1 MPACSDCGVERAREA
16 FSAAQLK
23 KKSHQGRRCQ
33 LCVAQRE
40 LTPPLPSGADEVA
53 HALSAASEAERE
65 EARLLARLE
74 AVRAS
79 KEAAHA
85 RAAAAKLSSDG
96 TSVDHAPAPPGS
108 SSVDALVVQTP
119 ESHQPTGKRLTLQTF
134 VGSPNG
140 AARGGG
146 GSPVDA
152 DSLAALPTLAD
163 SDSPKEAPL
172 LLRMTVEIGNG
183 RTGEVKVKRGDA
195 PDALAAT
202 FCATHGLGERAK
214 ALLTDHIATNLAD
227 VLRQRASAAANAAPP
242 LAITKPPPTAPP
254 PPHPH
259 STSAPPVAPTGA
271 STAAPAEAHPPPKP
285 TAQHRATARARARS
299 APRDRAGVGAT
310 RERSG
315 SDARGESYSYRG
327 GYGEYASDAAGSS
340 LLESATWLPAAPAT
354 AGGYASTVNDR
365 HHDSWLRATADGH
378 RRRAK
383 SAPRERPL
391 HDGQPAINERSRR
404 LVERRGD
411 RGSHWSERLYRDHRI
426 AESKRKEL
434 RSFVDE
440 QSVGSSHILP

>member
-1 MPACSDCGVERAREA
+1 MSPSNTTVVKDSLSERIADAESRLRL
-16 FSAAQLK
+16 SI
-23 KKSHQGRRCQ
+23 
-33 LCVAQRE
+33 AQRIERNRQE
-40 LTPPLPSGADEVA
+40 LERLQHEQELFEVA
-53 HALSAASEAERE
+53 STSPEGL
-65 EARLLARLE
+65 
-74 AVRAS
+74 RAS
-79 KEAAHA
+79 CGMAGATGTVPSDTIDDADNDAPPPKPASSV
-85 RAAAAKLSSDG
+85 AAAKG
-96 TSVDHAPAPPGS
+96 PRTPP
-108 SSVDALVVQTP
+108 TT
-119 ESHQPTGKRLTLQTF
+119 H
-134 VGSPNG
+134 
-140 AARGGG
+140 GGG
-146 GSPVDA
+146 GSPVDT
-152 DSLAALPTLAD
+152 DSLAPLPAFPKTDA
-163 SDSPKEAPL
+163 PKEAPL
-172 LLRMTVEIGNG
+172 LLRMTVEIGDG

-214 ALLTDHIATNLAD
+214 ARLTDHIATNLAD

>member
-23 KKSHQGRRCQ
+23 KKKTHQGRRCQ

-96 TSVDHAPAPPGS
+96 TSVDHAPAPPPPPGS

-134 VGSPNG
+134 VGSPKG

-214 ALLTDHIATNLAD
+214 ARLTDHIATNLAD

-242 LAITKPPPTAPP
+242 RATTKPPPATSGAPP
-254 PPHPH
+254 SPPPCQEWQL
-259 STSAPPVAPTGA
+259 STLVARANSEASSDADGA
-271 STAAPAEAHPPPKP
+271 AAADIAADTAAASRANSEASSDADGAAAADTAAADTAADDGVACCAEALQE
-285 TAQHRATARARARS
+285 TAALVSRTETEASYALANELECARVDVARLAALPGTLEAMHARHQ
-299 APRDRAGVGAT
+299 A
-310 RERSG
+310 E
-315 SDARGESYSYRG
+315 
-327 GYGEYASDAAGSS
+327 
-340 LLESATWLPAAPAT
+340 LEQLNANL
-354 AGGYASTVNDR
+354 
-365 HHDSWLRATADGH
+365 
-378 RRRAK
+378 
-383 SAPRERPL
+383 
-391 HDGQPAINERSRR
+391 
-404 LVERRGD
+404 
-411 RGSHWSERLYRDHRI
+411 
-426 AESKRKEL
+426 L
-434 RSFVDE
+434 RSLE
-440 QSVGSSHILP
+440 L